1 LISSR
6 NGENKGSVVEKMKV
20 AVSDGVKSCLVR
32 EREIKQVPSGHPLTR
47 VDIVE
52 VSGLQCAQNFS
63 KEPAR
68 LLPELDGSHP
78 PMACGRP
85 RRRLQAE
92 HEKKPRHS
100 ALIAIVAACMSTLE
114 AKAIDVCCPIQRIV
128 VTLASPKRRVA
139 IVSIGHQM
147 QRRIALGLAI
157 TPQLAH
163 SMLHFLGVSG
173 A

>member
-1 LISSR
+1 
-6 NGENKGSVVEKMKV
+6 
-20 AVSDGVKSCLVR
+20 
-32 EREIKQVPSGHPLTR
+32 
-47 VDIVE
+47 
-52 VSGLQCAQNFS
+52 
-63 KEPAR
+63 
-68 LLPELDGSHP
+68 
-78 PMACGRP
+78 MACGRP
-85 RRRLQAE
+85 GRLQAE
-92 HEKKPRHS
+92 HVEKPGHS
-100 ALIAIVAACMSTLE
+100 ALIAIVGPRVCLTHE

-128 VTLASPKRRVA
+128 VTLALPKRRVA